1 VGRLIGI
8 IAILVVVGLAVKRWT
23 PLSALLHTT
32 SESSSEVCRIKEN
45 IRPKGERIYHVPG
58 GDWYDKTRIDTM
70 QGERWFCSEEE
81 ARAAGWRRS
90 YE

>member
-1 VGRLIGI
+1 MGRLIGI
-8 IAILVVVGLAVKRWT
+8 IAILVVVGLAVNRWT
-23 PLSALLHTT
+23 PLSAFLHTS
-32 SESSSEVCRIKEN
+32 SESSSGVCRIKGN
-45 IRPKGERIYHVPG
+45 INPQGERIYHVPG
-58 GDWYDKTRIDTM
+58 GEWYDKTRIDTM